1 MSESGNDLS
10 ATGASDDPF
19 RSIQAALNFGSDED
33 IWGVVSTGD
42 RVPYIPQNQWTLT
55 ARLEHKKYE
64 LNLSSRLS
72 GVFNT
77 QAANGN
83 QSTVEQVP
91 SNFIIDLSGKYH
103 LTKQLRLTAQ
113 IINLFNCLLYTSP
126 SPRDS

>member
-1 MSESGNDLS
+1 M
-10 ATGASDDPF
+10 
-19 RSIQAALNFGSDED
+19 
-33 IWGVVSTGD
+33 STGD

-91 SNFIIDLSGKYH
+91 SNFIVDLSAKYH

-113 IINLFNCLLYTSP
+113 IVNLFDEVYLVSRVPAGFRPGHPFGVYTGLQF
-126 SPRDS
+126 DL